1 MFEDLSWILILRIL
15 VYLYLAYYLVCYL
28 ICSSFIRLDNST
40 LSKQWRN
47 FRDSAFCLRY
57 VLAAYCIWKALDVT
71 LINTKNSITT
81 IFAMVIYGDDLSDEE
96 LFKSL
101 FWCVKPCK
109 CGGIKMSMKTLED
122 KDGSITYR
130 VKLFC
135 EEDKSI
141 STTSDNE
148 FRSIAFLH
156 AAILWNSYLKQNNLL
171 K

>member
-1 MFEDLSWILILRIL
+1 MFEDFPWIMIFRIL
-15 VYLYLAYYLVCYL
+15 VYLYFAYWLVCYF
-28 ICSSFIRLDNST
+28 ICSSFIQLDNST

-47 FRDSAFCLRY
+47 FRDSTLCAKY
-57 VLAAYCIWKALDVT
+57 VLSAYCIWKALDVT
-71 LINTKNSITT
+71 LVNMKNSVST
-81 IFAMVIYGDDLSDEE
+81 IFAMVMYGNDLSDEE

-109 CGGIKMSMKTLED
+109 RGEIKMSMKTLED
-122 KDGSITYR
+122 KDGSIVYR

-135 EEDKSI
+135 ADDETI

-148 FRSIAFLH
+148 FRSLAFLH
-156 AAILWNSYLKQNNLL
+156 AAILWNTHLKQNNLL